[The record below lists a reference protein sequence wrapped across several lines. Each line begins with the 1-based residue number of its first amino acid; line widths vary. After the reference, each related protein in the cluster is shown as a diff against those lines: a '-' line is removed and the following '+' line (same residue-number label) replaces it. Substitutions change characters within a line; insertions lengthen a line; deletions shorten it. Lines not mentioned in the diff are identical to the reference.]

1 MQWES
6 WSAFWHMGGR
16 AWYVWG
22 SYAVC
27 FALIA
32 LEVAQLVRTR
42 RTLWQK
48 LRRLAMLES
57 TDTPTPPSADAPQE
71 NTPDPV

>member
-16 AWYVWG
+16 AGYVWG

-32 LEVAQLVRTR
+32 LEVAQLMRAR

-48 LRRLAMLES
+48 LRRLAMLEA
-57 TDTPTPPSADAPQE
+57 TDDTASAPAPQE

>member
-16 AWYVWG
+16 AGYVWG

-32 LEVAQLVRTR
+32 LEVAQLVRAR

-48 LRRLAMLES
+48 LRRLAMLEDAPAPAS
-57 TDTPTPPSADAPQE
+57 TPTSQPDTSDSA
-71 NTPDPV
+71 

>member
-32 LEVAQLVRTR
+32 LEVTQLVRAR

-48 LRRLAMLES
+48 LRRLAMLE
-57 TDTPTPPSADAPQE
+57 DAPAPAS
-71 NTPDPV
+71 TPAPQADTSGSA